1 MSLIRE
7 MEVYLDQSRQEFKDS
22 QTSVYIQRQIT
33 HVKSTVELSIDSV
46 KAHLHSKSRHAW
58 LRHEHLRHACL
69 GCLHINVFVHVSSIS
84 RHLPLTNCKQRLR
97 SNNGE

>member
-1 MSLIRE
+1 MTQFQRPLQN
-7 MEVYLDQSRQEFKDS
+7 LDC
-22 QTSVYIQRQIT
+22 
-33 HVKSTVELSIDSV
+33 V
-46 KAHLHSKSRHAW
+46 KASLHSKSRLACF
-58 LRHEHLRHACL
+58 RHEHRRHACL